1 MVAEA
6 MTETTL
12 GEDTRG
18 GIVVSQVGRECAG
31 AEGALAVGGGVCD
44 GPGKAERLSRRF
56 LARCGVTIDES
67 AK

>member
-18 GIVVSQVGRECAG
+18 GIVVSQVGKERVQVRKAHSLIG
-31 AEGALAVGGGVCD
+31 RVYDPRNLAL
-44 GPGKAERLSRRF
+44 RL
-56 LARCGVTIDES
+56 
-67 AK
+67 